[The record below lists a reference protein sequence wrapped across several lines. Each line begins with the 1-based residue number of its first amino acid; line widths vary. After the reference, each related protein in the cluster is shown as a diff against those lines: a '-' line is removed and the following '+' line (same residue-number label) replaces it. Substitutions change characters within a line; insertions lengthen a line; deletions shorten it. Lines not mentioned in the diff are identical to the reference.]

1 MHREEKDYKYTSEYA
16 KNICENIK
24 YELGKLKYN
33 YKNIAFN
40 TQNEDILIRC
50 IKLPNVK
57 SKKDTRD
64 MILYKVSKDIPININ
79 KYKIKY
85 KTIDLDKDL
94 LLAQVILVPKYLID
108 LCNEISNNLNM
119 KAISLYLNFDILQKI
134 IKYKLISIPD
144 NTIIIENKV
153 NEIIINKVIDN
164 IVFESYMI
172 QKSENFQMMIY
183 NLIKD
188 FDNIY
193 YYGFRDFKEIE
204 YYNLDFK
211 YINLNYT
218 LKVFKEDN
226 LLDEERSEYI
236 NSLGVII

>member
-1 MHREEKDYKYTSEYA
+1 MHREEKNYKYTSEYA

-50 IKLPNVK
+50 IKVPNVK
-57 SKKDTRD
+57 SKKDIRD

-79 KYKIKY
+79 KYKMKY
-85 KTIDLDKDL
+85 KTINLDKDL

-144 NTIIIENKV
+144 NTIIIENKA
-153 NEIIINKVIDN
+153 NEIIINKIIDN
-164 IVFESYMI
+164 IVFESYII
-172 QKSENFQMMIY
+172 QKSENYQMMIY

-204 YYNLDFK
+204 DYNLDFK

-226 LLDEERSEYI
+226 LLDKERAEYI